1 MEPAFS
7 VVEVACGHATQPDV
21 FNTRKPEE
29 YLPAA
34 QLTHT
39 SELWPRADPDE
50 AYVPGPH
57 SSQLVCPDRKANV
70 PASHS
75 AHTPPEVAPTA
86 LEYLPALQ

>member
-1 MEPAFS
+1 LVPFLAVPGAQSAQTVWDTFTEYCPGPHTPVQSRMVVEPAFS

-50 AYVPGPH
+50 A
-57 SSQLVCPDRKANV
+57 
-70 PASHS
+70 
-75 AHTPPEVAPTA
+75 
-86 LEYLPALQ
+86 